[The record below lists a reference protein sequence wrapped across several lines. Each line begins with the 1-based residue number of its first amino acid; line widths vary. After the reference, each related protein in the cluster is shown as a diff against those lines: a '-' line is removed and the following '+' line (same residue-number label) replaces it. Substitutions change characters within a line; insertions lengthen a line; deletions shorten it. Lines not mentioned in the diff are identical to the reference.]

1 MDMNTILAL
10 RMERM
15 HTAAPAGREEYDG
28 LFRDLSPVQTA
39 GWVEPGTPPAL
50 PGHVGF
56 DDAAFNGWRRGSREI
71 RKGRFGGR
79 LAYVDRRDWELFACL
94 YQKPIRSFTPA
105 QAEMLELLEREGPL
119 NIGLIKETTG
129 LLVKAITPILHRL
142 QEAFLVY
149 EDQVTGEGDR
159 GWYAMHSEFP
169 DLDLQRYT
177 KQQALEILL
186 PRLCRRMVWMTAEA
200 AQAFYAQPAQLVRK
214 AIASLVASGLL
225 HPWEFCGREGYLL
238 PDDLVRLQNAAP
250 TAPARQVLPLQ
261 RNDPLVRCLS
271 SQEKAALSGGKE
283 ALYYL
288 LIDGR
293 IRGAVCGRFKF
304 GPHLLEDVVV
314 DLDLADAQSR
324 REEIIDAVYTV
335 FDRHASPLQK
345 YCGQPVG
352 DCRV

>member
-1 MDMNTILAL
+1 MDNNTILAL

-15 HTAAPAGREEYDG
+15 HTAAPAGREEYDD

-56 DDAAFNGWRRGSREI
+56 DDTDMNGLRRGGREI
-71 RKGRFGGR
+71 LKGRFGGR

-149 EDQVTGEGDR
+149 EDQVTSEGDR

-169 DLDLQRYT
+169 DLDLKRYT
-177 KQQALEILL
+177 KQEALEILL
-186 PRLCRRMVWMTAEA
+186 PRLCRRMVWMTADA
-200 AQAFYAQPAQLVRK
+200 AHAFYTQPIKIVEP
-214 AIASLVASGLL
+214 AIQSLVLSGVLQ
-225 HPWEFCGREGYLL
+225 PWELDGREGYLL
-238 PDDLVRLQNAAP
+238 SDDFAQLQNAP
-250 TAPARQVLPLQ
+250 LRTPMRQVLLLQ
-261 RNDPLVRCLS
+261 RNDPLIRCLS
-271 SQEKAALSGGKE
+271 NQDKAALSGGKE

-345 YCGQPVG
+345 YCGEPLKN
-352 DCRV
+352 C